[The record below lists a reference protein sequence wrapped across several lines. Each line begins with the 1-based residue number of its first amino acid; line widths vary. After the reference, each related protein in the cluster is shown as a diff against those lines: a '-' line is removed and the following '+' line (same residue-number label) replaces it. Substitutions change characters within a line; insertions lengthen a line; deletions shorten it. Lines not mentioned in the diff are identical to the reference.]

1 MISVGRFG
9 SGRSVIE
16 RSNNSPRFGE
26 SSVVIE
32 GQRSVIG
39 VPHFEFSSELERR

>member
-16 RSNNSPRFGE
+16 RSNNSPRFGVL
-26 SSVVIE
+26 SIVIE

-39 VPHFEFSSELERR
+39 VGHFESSSELVRR